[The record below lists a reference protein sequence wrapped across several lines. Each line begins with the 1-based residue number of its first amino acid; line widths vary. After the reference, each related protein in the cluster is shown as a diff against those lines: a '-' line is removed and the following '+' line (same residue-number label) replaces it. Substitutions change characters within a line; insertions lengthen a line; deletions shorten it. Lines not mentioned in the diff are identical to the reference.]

1 LYTKSREQLFAND
14 WELLTLYKGR
24 YPDSAIEEKLCDRLY
39 QTSSDDAEPRR
50 HFIIDAMREVGSEH
64 VLPTLE
70 AILFDLKPTVRIK
83 QILAD
88 AMKVPDD
95 EHPQEF
101 GHPLLYQLE
110 ASSRAKF
117 LESVALA
124 IDAIRRRNITAEKA
138 DAEDAQSDA
147 LRQVDD
153 TNNAQRAK
161 EQVIRYLDDDPLL
174 AVMLM
179 RIGAEAL
186 AKDLYRH
193 LGHEEKGK
201 PARKM
206 MLDELLKPVK
216 DSDAPEVLKLIMQ
229 ALQLFGNFAAHHQG
243 EQSKYLTRDIASAV
257 LALYEQAQAI
267 YGEWSKLQR

>member
-1 LYTKSREQLFAND
+1 
-14 WELLTLYKGR
+14 
-24 YPDSAIEEKLCDRLY
+24 
-39 QTSSDDAEPRR
+39 
-50 HFIIDAMREVGSEH
+50 
-64 VLPTLE
+64 LE

>member
-1 LYTKSREQLFAND
+1 
-14 WELLTLYKGR
+14 
-24 YPDSAIEEKLCDRLY
+24 
-39 QTSSDDAEPRR
+39 
-50 HFIIDAMREVGSEH
+50 
-64 VLPTLE
+64 
-70 AILFDLKPTVRIK
+70 
-83 QILAD
+83 
-88 AMKVPDD
+88 MKVPDD

-193 LGHEEKGK
+193 LGHERKESLPEKN
-201 PARKM
+201 
-206 MLDELLKPVK
+206 
-216 DSDAPEVLKLIMQ
+216 DAGRIAETCEGQRRAGGIETHN
-229 ALQLFGNFAAHHQG
+229 AGAATFGNFAAHHQG